1 MKSDSVF
8 EMTLPLLPLRSGV
21 VLPGRVTTIPVGRT
35 RSRALVGA
43 VESGSFVVVGV
54 QKKLQVENP
63 KTHDLH
69 PVATL
74 AIVKDKTDRGERGML
89 LLVEAVERVEIRQIL
104 EDEPFWKVEVQPAL
118 ETGDDTEEAEAL
130 REALRDHL
138 GELAS
143 DDRGLREVLS
153 DDDAPG
159 LFADRVTTWLDVP
172 AEEKVQVLQNLDVQA
187 RLRLVATMLK
197 VAITRAE
204 LRSRIDS
211 EVRSELTRE
220 QREAMLRKQLRAIQ
234 RELGEGKEDELAS
247 LRERLEAL
255 ELDEDARK
263 LVDRELGRLE
273 GMSSQMAEANVI
285 RTHLETVADLPW
297 NERAEVG
304 QDIGAVSQALDDD
317 HHGLEE
323 AKRRILEHMAVLKL
337 SPEARGTI
345 LCLVG
350 PPGVGK
356 TSLAQSVARATGRP
370 LARVSLGG
378 VRDEAEVR
386 GHRRTYVGALPGR
399 IIAALRKA
407 KVKNPVMVL
416 DEIDKLARGYSGDP
430 EAALLEVLDPE
441 QNATFTDHYLELP
454 FDLSEVLFIATAN
467 DLATIAPPLRDR
479 MEIIEVTGYTTE
491 EKRLI
496 ARDHLLPKQMK
507 RHGLTE
513 DQLRVSDEALVA
525 TIREYTRE
533 AGVRKLEQQLAKLC
547 RHAALEVA
555 RRDDAD
561 TEVRVMITIDDLRS
575 VLGRA
580 RFSDTLAERV
590 SAPGV
595 AAGLAWTPVG
605 GDILYIETTR
615 MPGRGKLEITGQL
628 GDVMNESVRAALAYV
643 RSNASRFDVDA
654 SFLDGSDLH
663 VHVPAGAVPK
673 DGPSAGV
680 TMFTALTSL
689 LTGRRVRPDT
699 AMTGEATLRGRV
711 LPVGGIKSKVL
722 AAHRAGFSRVILPK
736 KNEADLDEVP
746 ESVRDELEVV
756 FVEDMHQVLDAALEP
771 LDSAAASHETE
782 MPLPAA

>member
-1 MKSDSVF
+1 V
-8 EMTLPLLPLRSGV
+8 
-21 VLPGRVTTIPVGRT
+21 
-35 RSRALVGA
+35 
-43 VESGSFVVVGV
+43 
-54 QKKLQVENP
+54 
-63 KTHDLH
+63 
-69 PVATL
+69 
-74 AIVKDKTDRGERGML
+74 
-89 LLVEAVERVEIRQIL
+89 
-104 EDEPFWKVEVQPAL
+104 
-118 ETGDDTEEAEAL
+118 EAEAL
-130 REALRDHL
+130 RDSLRAHL
-138 GELAS
+138 EDLAPEDS
-143 DDRGLREVLS
+143 GLRGVLDG
-153 DDDAPG
+153 DDEPG
-159 LFADRVTTWLDVP
+159 LFADRVATWIDAPTEEKLKVLESLDVT
-172 AEEKVQVLQNLDVQA
+172 K
-187 RLRLVATMLK
+187 RLRVVAEMLK
-197 VAITRAE
+197 AAITRAE
-204 LRSRIDS
+204 MRSRIDS
-211 EVRSELTRE
+211 EVRGEITRE
-220 QREAMLRKQLRAIQ
+220 QREALLRKQLRAIQ
-234 RELGEGKEDELAS
+234 RELGEGKEDELGA
-247 LRERLEAL
+247 LRERLEEL
-255 ELDEDARK
+255 ELDDDARK
-263 LVDRELGRLE
+263 LVDRELGRLS

-285 RTHLETVADLPW
+285 RTHLETIADLPW
-297 NERAEVG
+297 NERAEVH
-304 QDIGAVSQALDDD
+304 QDIDAVSRALDED
-317 HHGLEE
+317 HHGLDE

-378 VRDEAEVR
+378 VRDEAEIR

-441 QNATFTDHYLELP
+441 QNASFTDHYLELP

-507 RHGLTE
+507 RHGLSE
-513 DQLRVSDEALVA
+513 EQLRVTDEAMVT

-561 TEVRVMITIDDLRS
+561 TEVQVIITVEDLRV

-580 RFSDTLAERV
+580 RFSDTTAERV

-615 MPGRGKLEITGQL
+615 MPGKGKLEITGQL

-643 RSNASRFDVDA
+643 RSNAARLDVDA
-654 SFLDGSDLH
+654 SFLDESDLH

-689 LTGRRVRPDT
+689 LSGRRVRPDT

-736 KNEADLDEVP
+736 KNEPDLDEVP
-746 ESVRDELEVV
+746 ESVREDLEVI

-771 LDSAAASHETE
+771 RENPAPSPEPDEE
-782 MPLPAA
+782 MPLRAA